1 MLIVPNSWD
10 RRPSADTSRGQQLQI
25 RPLKDVSLI
34 ILRDAVWFC
43 RYFRLS
49 RTFSQHGG
57 LRVSSMPFFFSPS
70 QIQGVRFINQNRK
83 VPNFTK
89 SPGSSCCFK
98 MHCPIEQIKDPY
110 FSPVLFSKKRKKKK
124 KKIKIQLT
132 CHFSSDFSPLFS
144 LTFSLTLSSKVP
156 LFQDALSLTFTL
168 LGKWSKK
175 KKRKKKEFH
184 PLSLSPW
191 VPLQKSASAKCV
203 YINVNACT
211 QHVCSSEMRIVC
223 VCALQTCKDAGRYW
237 KCSLFN
243 DWYIIAGFWI
253 RHWSPLWALWAVPF
267 SR

>member
-70 QIQGVRFINQNRK
+70 QIQDVRFINQNRK
-83 VPNFTK
+83 VPNFTE

-98 MHCPIEQIKDPY
+98 MHCPIEQIKDGSLLQSCP
-110 FSPVLFSKKRKKKK
+110 LLQKKEKKK

-175 KKRKKKEFH
+175 KKRKKKKEFH
-184 PLSLSPW
+184 CRSHRESLCRK
-191 VPLQKSASAKCV
+191 VHQL
-203 YINVNACT
+203 NAC
-211 QHVCSSEMRIVC
+211 I
-223 VCALQTCKDAGRYW
+223 
-237 KCSLFN
+237 
-243 DWYIIAGFWI
+243 
-253 RHWSPLWALWAVPF
+253 
-267 SR
+267 